1 MSTITILFIVIAA
14 IIAFM
19 MVFFQYYFKEKQRG
33 KHLLVFAVLRF
44 FTIFFMLVLF
54 INPKTNIKQFEDI
67 KPRLNILVDNSSSI
81 RYSGQEEQVK
91 SLLELTK
98 NNKELNEKFAIN
110 YYAFSD
116 QVSKQDIFNF
126 DQQETNIL
134 KSLQSLEAI
143 NSEGIAPV
151 VLITDGNQTQ
161 GTNYEFYRS
170 KQQIYPVIVG
180 DTLRYDDLQISQ
192 VNVNRYTTL
201 NNKFPVEVFLL
212 YDGNETI
219 NKTLTVRR
227 NNTVVFS
234 QTVQF
239 TQDKNSQNI
248 QFHLP
253 ASKVGIHHYNISI
266 APLPNEKNKLNNDR
280 NFSIEVIDEQA
291 KILIV
296 SAINHP
302 DIGMLKR
309 SIEMN
314 RQRKVDII
322 NNLNTN
328 IKLNE
333 YQLVIIYQPN
343 GSFNNIINDVLNTDT
358 NIFVITGS
366 KTDWKFLNQS
376 QPFFK
381 RNSIN
386 KTEEYATVFN
396 LNFDEFILE
405 DIGFKEYPPLED
417 YFGEIQFSVAMKP
430 VLYQKIANYETE
442 EPLLA
447 TFSMQNKRG
456 AVLFGENIWKWRM
469 YSKVT
474 KQSFAEFDT
483 FFDQLI
489 QYLSSS
495 KRTNRLEINYKP
507 FEFANSKVLIT
518 SQYFDANYNFDKDAL
533 LELTITNNDTKT
545 SKRIPFTLN
554 NNNFQVFLSDLTAGN
569 YSFNVKVQNQNIT
582 KAGSLTVLPYEVE
595 QQFTTANIKDL
606 KGIAEASG
614 GSYFFINQTNDFIE
628 TLLPDKRFVT
638 VQKSIEK
645 TVSLIDWKFLL
656 GLVLFLLSLE
666 WFLRKYRGLI

>member
-1 MSTITILFIVIAA
+1 MSTLTILFIVLAA

-19 MVFFQYYFKEKQRG
+19 MVFFQYFFKEKQKGR
-33 KHLLVFAVLRF
+33 HLLVFAVLRF
-44 FTIFFMLVLF
+44 FSIFFILVLF
-54 INPKTNIKQFEDI
+54 INPKTTIKQFEDI
-67 KPRLNILVDNSSSI
+67 KPSLNILVDNSSSI
-81 RYSGQEEQVK
+81 GYSGQEAQIK

-98 NNKELNEKFAIN
+98 SNKELNEKFAIN

-116 QVSKQDIFNF
+116 QVAKQDTFNF

-134 KSLQSLEAI
+134 NSLQSLEAI
-143 NSEGIAPV
+143 NSEDIAPV

-161 GTNYEFYRS
+161 GANYEFYRS

-180 DTLRYDDLQISQ
+180 DTVRYDDLQISQ

-201 NNKFPVEVFLL
+201 NNKFPVEVFML
-212 YDGNETI
+212 YDGIEAV
-219 NKTLTVRR
+219 NKTLAVRK

-234 QTVQF
+234 RTVQF
-239 TQDKNSQNI
+239 SQDKNSQNI
-248 QFHLP
+248 RFHLP
-253 ASKVGIHHYNISI
+253 ASSVGIHNYNISI
-266 APLPNEKNKLNNDR
+266 APLSNEKNKLNNDH

-291 KILIV
+291 KILII

-302 DIGMLKR
+302 DISMLKR

-314 RQRKVDII
+314 QQRKVSVI
-322 NNLNTN
+322 NDLNTN
-328 IKLNE
+328 IKLND
-333 YQLVIIYQPN
+333 YQLVILYQPN
-343 GSFNNIINDVLNTDT
+343 RDFNNIINNILNSNT
-358 NIFVITGS
+358 NVFIITGS

-386 KTEEYATVFN
+386 KTEEYAAVFN

-405 DIGFKEYPPLED
+405 DIDFSEYPPLED
-417 YFGEIQFSVAMKP
+417 YFGQIQFLAPMKP
-430 VLYQKIANYETE
+430 ILYQKIISYETE

-447 TFSMQNKRG
+447 TFSLQNKRG

-469 YSKVT
+469 YSRVT
-474 KQSFAEFDT
+474 KQSFVDFDT

-495 KRTNRLEINYKP
+495 KRTNQLEINYEP

-518 SQYFDANYNFDKDAL
+518 SQFFDANYNFDKDAL
-533 LELTITNNDTKT
+533 LELTITNIDAKT
-545 SKRIPFTLN
+545 SKKLPFTLN
-554 NNNFQVFLSDLTAGN
+554 NNNFQVSLSDLAPGDYN
-569 YSFNVKVQNQNIT
+569 FKVKVQNQNIT
-582 KAGSLTVLPYEVE
+582 KTGSLTVLPYEVE
-595 QQFTTANIKDL
+595 QQFTTANVKDL
-606 KGIAEASG
+606 KGIAESSG
-614 GSYFFINQTNDFIE
+614 GAYFFINKTNEFIE
-628 TLLPDKRFVT
+628 SLLSDKRYVT

-645 TVSLIDWKFLL
+645 TVSLIDWKLLL
-656 GLVLFLLSLE
+656 GLVLFLLGLE

>member
-1 MSTITILFIVIAA
+1 MSTLTILFIVLAA

-19 MVFFQYYFKEKQRG
+19 MVFFQYFFKEKQKG

-44 FTIFFMLVLF
+44 FSIFFMLVLF
-54 INPKTNIKQFEDI
+54 INPKTTIKQFEDI
-67 KPRLNILVDNSSSI
+67 KPGLNILVDNSSSI

-91 SLLELTK
+91 SLLALTK
-98 NNKELNEKFAIN
+98 NNKELNEKFTIN

-116 QVSKQDIFNF
+116 QVAKQDTFNF

-134 KSLQSLEAI
+134 NSLQSLESI
-143 NSEGIAPV
+143 NNEVTAPV

-161 GTNYEFYRS
+161 GANYEFYRS

-219 NKTLTVRR
+219 NKTLTVIQ
-227 NNTVVFS
+227 NNAVVFS
-234 QTVQF
+234 RTVQF

-253 ASKVGIHHYNISI
+253 ASKVGLHNYNIAI
-266 APLPNEKNKLNNDR
+266 APLPNEKNKLNNDH

-296 SAINHP
+296 TTINHP
-302 DIGMLKR
+302 DISMLKR

-314 RQRKVDII
+314 QQRKVDI
-322 NNLNTN
+322 LND
-328 IKLNE
+328 LNSNVKFND

-343 GSFNNIINDVLNTDT
+343 RNFNKIIDNILNSNT
-358 NIFVITGS
+358 NVFVITGT
-366 KTDWKFLNQS
+366 KTDWKFLNQA

-386 KTEEYATVFN
+386 KTEEYAAVFN
-396 LNFDEFILE
+396 LTFDEFILE
-405 DIGFKEYPPLED
+405 DIGFSEYPPLED
-417 YFGEIQFSVAMKP
+417 YFGQIQFSAPIKP
-430 VLYQKIANYETE
+430 ILYQKIVNYETE
-442 EPLLA
+442 EPLLT
-447 TFSMQNKRG
+447 TFSLQDKRG

-469 YSKVT
+469 YNKVT
-474 KQSFAEFDT
+474 KQSFLEFDT

-489 QYLSSS
+489 QYLSSF

-507 FEFANSKVLIT
+507 FEFANSKIMIT
-518 SQYFDANYNFDKDAL
+518 SQFFDANYNFDKDAL
-533 LELTITNNDTKT
+533 LELTITNLDTKT
-545 SKRIPFTLN
+545 SRKIPFTLN
-554 NNNFQVFLSDLTAGN
+554 QNNFQVSLSDLTAGN

-582 KAGSLTVLPYEVE
+582 KTGALTVLPYEVE

-614 GSYFFINQTNDFIE
+614 GSYFYINQTNDLIE
-628 TLLPDKRFVT
+628 TLLSDKRFVT

-645 TVSLIDWKFLL
+645 TVSLIDWKLLL
-656 GLVLFLLSLE
+656 GFVLFLLSLE

>member
-1 MSTITILFIVIAA
+1 MSTLTILFIVLAA

-19 MVFFQYYFKEKQRG
+19 MVFFQYFFKEKQKGR
-33 KHLLVFAVLRF
+33 HLLVFAVLRF
-44 FTIFFMLVLF
+44 FSIFFILVLF
-54 INPKTNIKQFEDI
+54 INPKTTIKQFEDI
-67 KPRLNILVDNSSSI
+67 KPSLNILVDNSSSI
-81 RYSGQEEQVK
+81 GYSGQEAQIK

-98 NNKELNEKFAIN
+98 SNKELNEKFAIN

-116 QVSKQDIFNF
+116 QVAKQDTFNF

-134 KSLQSLEAI
+134 ISLQSLEAI
-143 NSEGIAPV
+143 NSEDIAPV

-161 GTNYEFYRS
+161 GANYEFYRS

-180 DTLRYDDLQISQ
+180 DTVRYDDLQISQ

-201 NNKFPVEVFLL
+201 NNKFPVEVFML
-212 YDGNETI
+212 YDGIEAV
-219 NKTLTVRR
+219 NKTLTVRK

-234 QTVQF
+234 RTVQF
-239 TQDKNSQNI
+239 SQDKNSQNI
-248 QFHLP
+248 RFHLP
-253 ASKVGIHHYNISI
+253 ASSVGIHNYNISI
-266 APLPNEKNKLNNDR
+266 APLSNEKNKLNNDH

-291 KILIV
+291 KILII

-302 DIGMLKR
+302 DISMLKR

-314 RQRKVDII
+314 QQRKVSVI
-322 NNLNTN
+322 NDLNTN
-328 IKLNE
+328 IKLND
-333 YQLVIIYQPN
+333 YQLVILYQPN
-343 GSFNNIINDVLNTDT
+343 RDFNNIINNILNSNT
-358 NIFVITGS
+358 NVFIITGS

-386 KTEEYATVFN
+386 KTEEYAAVFN

-405 DIGFKEYPPLED
+405 DIDFSEYPPLED
-417 YFGEIQFSVAMKP
+417 YFGQIQFLAPMKP
-430 VLYQKIANYETE
+430 ILYQKIISYETE

-447 TFSMQNKRG
+447 TFSLQNKRG

-469 YSKVT
+469 YSRVT
-474 KQSFAEFDT
+474 KQSFVDFDT

-495 KRTNRLEINYKP
+495 KRTNRLEINYEP

-518 SQYFDANYNFDKDAL
+518 SQFFDANYNFDKDAL
-533 LELTITNNDTKT
+533 LELTITNIDAKT
-545 SKRIPFTLN
+545 SKKLPFTLN
-554 NNNFQVFLSDLTAGN
+554 NNNFQVSLSDLAPGDYN
-569 YSFNVKVQNQNIT
+569 FKVKVQNQNIT
-582 KAGSLTVLPYEVE
+582 KTGSLTVLPYEVE
-595 QQFTTANIKDL
+595 QQFTTANVKDL
-606 KGIAEASG
+606 KGIAESSG
-614 GSYFFINQTNDFIE
+614 GAYFFINKTNEFIE
-628 TLLPDKRFVT
+628 SLLSDKRYVT

-645 TVSLIDWKFLL
+645 TVSLIDWKLLL
-656 GLVLFLLSLE
+656 GLVLFLLGLE

>member
-1 MSTITILFIVIAA
+1 MSTLTILFIVLAA

-19 MVFFQYYFKEKQRG
+19 MVFFQYFFKEKQKGR
-33 KHLLVFAVLRF
+33 HLLVFAVLRF
-44 FTIFFMLVLF
+44 FSIFFMLVLF
-54 INPKTNIKQFEDI
+54 INPRTTIKKFEDI
-67 KPRLNILVDNSSSI
+67 KPGLNFLVDNSSSI
-81 RYSGQEEQVK
+81 RYSSQEEQVK
-91 SLLELTK
+91 SLLALTK

-116 QVSKQDIFNF
+116 QVAKQDTFNF

-143 NSEGIAPV
+143 NSEDIAPV
-151 VLITDGNQTQ
+151 VLVTDGNQTQ
-161 GTNYEFYRS
+161 GANYEFYRS
-170 KQQIYPVIVG
+170 KHQIYPVIVG
-180 DTLRYDDLQISQ
+180 DTVRYDDLQISQ
-192 VNVNRYTTL
+192 VNANRYTTL

-212 YDGNETI
+212 YDGKEDI
-219 NKTLTVRR
+219 NKTLTVRQ

-234 QTVQF
+234 RTVQF

-248 QFHLP
+248 QFYLP
-253 ASKVGIHHYNISI
+253 ASKVGIHNYNISI
-266 APLPNEKNKLNNDR
+266 TPLPNEKNKLNNDH

-296 SAINHP
+296 TAINHP
-302 DIGMLKR
+302 DISMLKR

-314 RQRKVDII
+314 QQRKVDILI
-322 NNLNTN
+322 DLNTS
-328 IKLNE
+328 IKYND

-343 GSFNNIINDVLNTDT
+343 RNFNKIINNILNSNT
-358 NIFVITGS
+358 NVFVITGT
-366 KTDWKFLNQS
+366 KTDWKFLNQV

-386 KTEEYATVFN
+386 KTEEYAAVFN
-396 LNFDEFILE
+396 STFDEFILE
-405 DIGFKEYPPLED
+405 DIGFSDYPPLED
-417 YFGEIQFSVAMKP
+417 FFGQIQFAAPMKP
-430 VLYQKIANYETE
+430 ILYQKIVNYETE
-442 EPLLA
+442 EPLLT
-447 TFSMQNKRG
+447 TFSMQDKRG

-474 KQSFAEFDT
+474 KQSFVEFDT

-495 KRTNRLEINYKP
+495 KRTNRLEINYNP
-507 FEFANSKVLIT
+507 FEFANSKVTIT
-518 SQYFDANYNFDKDAL
+518 SQFFDANYNFDKDAL
-533 LELTITNNDTKT
+533 LELTITNLDTKT
-545 SKRIPFTLN
+545 SRKIPFTLN
-554 NNNFQVFLSDLTAGN
+554 QNNFQVSLSDLTAGN

-582 KAGSLTVLPYEVE
+582 KTGSLTVLPYEVE

-628 TLLPDKRFVT
+628 TLLSDKRYVT

-645 TVSLIDWKFLL
+645 TVSLIDWKLLL
-656 GLVLFLLSLE
+656 GFVLFLLSLE

>member
-1 MSTITILFIVIAA
+1 MSTLTILFIVLAA

-19 MVFFQYYFKEKQRG
+19 MVFFQYFFKEKQKCR
-33 KHLLVFAVLRF
+33 HLLVFAVLRF
-44 FTIFFMLVLF
+44 FSIFFILVLF
-54 INPKTNIKQFEDI
+54 INPKTTIKQFEDI
-67 KPRLNILVDNSSSI
+67 KPSLNILVDNSSSI
-81 RYSGQEEQVK
+81 GYSGQEAQIK

-98 NNKELNEKFAIN
+98 SNKELNEKFAIN

-116 QVSKQDIFNF
+116 QVAKQDTFNF

-134 KSLQSLEAI
+134 NSLQSLEAI
-143 NSEGIAPV
+143 NSEDIAPV

-161 GTNYEFYRS
+161 GANYEFYRS

-180 DTLRYDDLQISQ
+180 DTVRYDDLQISQ

-201 NNKFPVEVFLL
+201 NNKFPVEVFML
-212 YDGNETI
+212 YDGIEAV
-219 NKTLTVRR
+219 NKTLTVRK

-234 QTVQF
+234 RTVQF
-239 TQDKNSQNI
+239 SQDKNSQNI
-248 QFHLP
+248 RFHLP
-253 ASKVGIHHYNISI
+253 ASSVGIHNHNISI
-266 APLPNEKNKLNNDR
+266 APLSNEKNKLNNDH

-291 KILIV
+291 KILII

-302 DIGMLKR
+302 DISMLKR

-314 RQRKVDII
+314 QQRKVSVI
-322 NNLNTN
+322 NDLNTN
-328 IKLNE
+328 IKLND
-333 YQLVIIYQPN
+333 YQLVILYQPN
-343 GSFNNIINDVLNTDT
+343 RDFNNIINNILNSNT
-358 NIFVITGS
+358 NVFIITGS

-386 KTEEYATVFN
+386 KTEEYAAVFN

-405 DIGFKEYPPLED
+405 DIDFSEYPPLED
-417 YFGEIQFSVAMKP
+417 YFGQIQFLAPMKP
-430 VLYQKIANYETE
+430 ILYQKIISYETE

-447 TFSMQNKRG
+447 TFSLQNKRG

-469 YSKVT
+469 YSRVT
-474 KQSFAEFDT
+474 KQSFVDFDT

-495 KRTNRLEINYKP
+495 KRTNRLEINYEP

-518 SQYFDANYNFDKDAL
+518 SQFFDANYNFDKDAL
-533 LELTITNNDTKT
+533 LELTITNIDAKT
-545 SKRIPFTLN
+545 SKKLPFTLN
-554 NNNFQVFLSDLTAGN
+554 NNNFQVSLSDLAPGDYN
-569 YSFNVKVQNQNIT
+569 FKVKVQNQNIT
-582 KAGSLTVLPYEVE
+582 KTGSLTVLPYEVE
-595 QQFTTANIKDL
+595 QQFTTTNVKDL
-606 KGIAEASG
+606 KGIAESSG
-614 GSYFFINQTNDFIE
+614 GAYFFINKTNEFIE
-628 TLLPDKRFVT
+628 SLLSDKRYVT

-645 TVSLIDWKFLL
+645 TVSLIDWKLLL
-656 GLVLFLLSLE
+656 GLVLFLLGLE

>member
-1 MSTITILFIVIAA
+1 MSTLTILFIVLAA

-19 MVFFQYYFKEKQRG
+19 MVFFQYFFKEKQKG

-44 FTIFFMLVLF
+44 FSIFFMLVLF
-54 INPKTNIKQFEDI
+54 INPKTTIKQFEDI
-67 KPRLNILVDNSSSI
+67 KPGLNILVDNSSSI

-91 SLLELTK
+91 SLLALTK
-98 NNKELNEKFAIN
+98 NNKELNEKFTIN

-116 QVSKQDIFNF
+116 QVAKQDTFNF

-134 KSLQSLEAI
+134 NSLQSLESI
-143 NSEGIAPV
+143 NNEVTAPV

-161 GTNYEFYRS
+161 GANYEFYRS
-170 KQQIYPVIVG
+170 KQKIYPVIVG

-219 NKTLTVRR
+219 NKTLTVRQ

-234 QTVQF
+234 RTVQF

-253 ASKVGIHHYNISI
+253 ASKVGLHNYNIAI
-266 APLPNEKNKLNNDR
+266 APLPNEKNKLNNDH

-296 SAINHP
+296 TAINHP
-302 DIGMLKR
+302 DISMLKR

-314 RQRKVDII
+314 QQRKVDI
-322 NNLNTN
+322 LND
-328 IKLNE
+328 LNSNVKFND

-343 GSFNNIINDVLNTDT
+343 RNFNKIIDNILNSNT
-358 NIFVITGS
+358 NVFVITGT
-366 KTDWKFLNQS
+366 KTDWKFLNQA

-386 KTEEYATVFN
+386 KTEEYAAVFN
-396 LNFDEFILE
+396 LTFDEFILE
-405 DIGFKEYPPLED
+405 DIGFSEYPPLED
-417 YFGEIQFSVAMKP
+417 YFGQIQFSAPIKP
-430 VLYQKIANYETE
+430 ILYQKIVNYETE
-442 EPLLA
+442 EPLLT
-447 TFSMQNKRG
+447 TFSLQDKRG

-469 YSKVT
+469 YNKVT
-474 KQSFAEFDT
+474 KQSFLEFDT

-489 QYLSSS
+489 QYLSSF

-507 FEFANSKVLIT
+507 FEFANSKVMIT
-518 SQYFDANYNFDKDAL
+518 SQFFDANYNFDKDAL
-533 LELTITNNDTKT
+533 LELTITNLDTKT
-545 SKRIPFTLN
+545 SRKIPFTLN
-554 NNNFQVFLSDLTAGN
+554 QNNFQVSLSDLTAGN

-582 KAGSLTVLPYEVE
+582 KTGALTVLPYEVE

-614 GSYFFINQTNDFIE
+614 GSYFYINQTNDLIE
-628 TLLPDKRFVT
+628 TLLSDKRFVT

-645 TVSLIDWKFLL
+645 TVSLIDWKLLL

>member
-1 MSTITILFIVIAA
+1 MSTLTILFIVLAA

-19 MVFFQYYFKEKQRG
+19 MVFFQYFFKEKQKG

-44 FTIFFMLVLF
+44 FSIFFMLVLF
-54 INPKTNIKQFEDI
+54 INPKTTIKQFEDI
-67 KPRLNILVDNSSSI
+67 KPGLNILVDNSSSI
-81 RYSGQEEQVK
+81 RYSAQEEQVK
-91 SLLELTK
+91 SLLALTK
-98 NNKELNEKFAIN
+98 NNKELNEKFTIN

-116 QVSKQDIFNF
+116 QVAKQDTFNF

-134 KSLQSLEAI
+134 NSLQSLESI
-143 NSEGIAPV
+143 NNEVTAPV

-161 GTNYEFYRS
+161 GANYEFYRS

-219 NKTLTVRR
+219 NKTLTVRQ

-234 QTVQF
+234 RTVQF

-253 ASKVGIHHYNISI
+253 ASKVGLHNYNIAI
-266 APLPNEKNKLNNDR
+266 APLPNEKNKLNNDH

-296 SAINHP
+296 TGINHP
-302 DIGMLKR
+302 DISMLKR

-314 RQRKVDII
+314 QQRKVDI
-322 NNLNTN
+322 LND
-328 IKLNE
+328 LNSNVKFND

-343 GSFNNIINDVLNTDT
+343 RNFNKIIDNILNSNT
-358 NIFVITGS
+358 NVFVITGT
-366 KTDWKFLNQS
+366 KTDWKFLNQA

-386 KTEEYATVFN
+386 KTEEYAAVFN
-396 LNFDEFILE
+396 LTFDEFILE
-405 DIGFKEYPPLED
+405 DIGFSEYPPLED
-417 YFGEIQFSVAMKP
+417 YFGQIQFSAPIKP
-430 VLYQKIANYETE
+430 ILYQKIVNYETE
-442 EPLLA
+442 EPLLT
-447 TFSMQNKRG
+447 TFSLQDKRG

-469 YSKVT
+469 YNKVT
-474 KQSFAEFDT
+474 KQSFLEFDT

-489 QYLSSS
+489 QYLSSF

-507 FEFANSKVLIT
+507 FEFANSKIMIT
-518 SQYFDANYNFDKDAL
+518 SQFFDANYNFDKDAL
-533 LELTITNNDTKT
+533 LELTITNLDTKT
-545 SKRIPFTLN
+545 SRKIPFTLN
-554 NNNFQVFLSDLTAGN
+554 QNNFQVSLSDLTAGN

-582 KAGSLTVLPYEVE
+582 KTGALTVLPYEVE

-614 GSYFFINQTNDFIE
+614 GSYFYINQTNDLIE
-628 TLLPDKRFVT
+628 TLLSDKRFVT

-645 TVSLIDWKFLL
+645 TVSLIDWKLLL
-656 GLVLFLLSLE
+656 GFVLFLLSLE